1 MIREQLEQEYQQ
13 QPRTNNNDDYD
24 NRDHNRGPRRTQ
36 RTNYRRFHRRR
47 QPRHRRHPY
56 ERHSTERPARRAQ
69 QNASPHTRWQTNRE
83 RFCQEIARDMRHHL
97 DSADAESIYIH
108 VGHKTGLLQLIEDE
122 METPIGG
129 RSMHYRLASM
139 CRRNINHL
147 VEQRHRVGG
156 ARVNS
161 GDMELIVNYV

>member
-13 QPRTNNNDDYD
+13 QPRANNNDDYD
-24 NRDHNRGPRRTQ
+24 NRYHNRGPRRTQ
-36 RTNYRRFHRRR
+36 RTNYRRR
-47 QPRHRRHPY
+47 QPRHRQHPY
-56 ERHSTERPARRAQ
+56 ERHSSERPARRAQ

-97 DSADAESIYIH
+97 DSADAESIYIR

-147 VEQRHRVGG
+147 VEQRHHVGG
-156 ARVNS
+156 ARVDS